1 MRENKE
7 LRATSESQRS
17 RRALATPGPKS
28 SHEVRNRTK
37 PCPDLLLSPGL
48 KAVLEIGESL
58 GAQTSCG
65 LCHHRVND
73 QRAPLLIQDRPVAVF
88 LLLNGISVQVSI
100 PHDKHIAIAG

>member
-1 MRENKE
+1 M
-7 LRATSESQRS
+7 LG
-17 RRALATPGPKS
+17 TPGPKS

-58 GAQTSCG
+58 GAQTRCG